1 MVDPK
6 NSHHK
11 EKLFFPIFFFLLYVK
26 MEVSWTN
33 YGNHFTT
40 YVNQIIILYALN
52 IYSDVC

>member
-11 EKLFFPIFFFLLYVK
+11 EKLFFPILFFLLYVR

-33 YGNHFTT
+33 RGNHFTT
-40 YVNQIIILYALN
+40 YVNQKIILYALN
-52 IYSDVC
+52 IYSDVF